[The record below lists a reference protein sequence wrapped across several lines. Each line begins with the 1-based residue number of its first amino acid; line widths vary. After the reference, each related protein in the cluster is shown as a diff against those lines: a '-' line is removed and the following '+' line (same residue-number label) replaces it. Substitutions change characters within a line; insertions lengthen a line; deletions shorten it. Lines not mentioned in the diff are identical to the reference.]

1 MDMKIFQNKNCLIVG
16 ASGGIG
22 SEIAKKLS
30 EKNCNLFLIG
40 KNRDKL
46 LKIQK
51 EIKKKND
58 SIKIEYESVDL
69 TKLQEIKKVIKIIR
83 KKFGKIDILINTAGL
98 FLIKSVDSTSTED
111 FDEFFQINV
120 KVPFIFCKEFA
131 RDMKKK
137 KWGRIVNVG
146 SSSSYNGFKNG
157 TVYCSTKHALLG
169 LSRAL
174 NKELK
179 DKGVRTYCISPGSV
193 KTKMG
198 KLSKEQNFETFI
210 EPKDIAEYVIFVIS
224 FDKESISEEIRINRI
239 KIE

>member
-1 MDMKIFQNKNCLIVG
+1 MKIFQNKNCLIVG